1 MSDRQGGDLDSTKL
15 QELFGQL
22 SEILDSRGQTA
33 QLFVVGGAAM
43 ALAYDSSRLTRD
55 VDAIFVPAQLVRDL
69 ADELRGDHGLNA
81 GWINDAAK
89 GFMPGQDDQARTV
102 FESDA
107 LSVQVA
113 SPEYLGDETVRRAG

>member
-55 VDAIFVPAQLVRDL
+55 VDGIFVPAQLVRD
-69 ADELRGDHGLNA
+69 
-81 GWINDAAK
+81 
-89 GFMPGQDDQARTV
+89 
-102 FESDA
+102 
-107 LSVQVA
+107 
-113 SPEYLGDETVRRAG
+113 

>member
-43 ALAYDSSRLTRD
+43 ASGR
-55 VDAIFVPAQLVRDL
+55 
-69 ADELRGDHGLNA
+69 
-81 GWINDAAK
+81 AK
-89 GFMPGQDDQARTV
+89 MT
-102 FESDA
+102 
-107 LSVQVA
+107 
-113 SPEYLGDETVRRAG
+113 RRALCSSPMRSRCKWLPRSICWR